1 MLEHC
6 GAKFKFDRGFMAWI
20 GNGVP
25 KTLGV
30 VVDEWLQRNR
40 DGH

>member
-20 GNGVP
+20 HNGTP
-25 KTLGV
+25 KTLGE